1 MCVYHKI
8 QVVNEHY
15 KTNGY
20 TTVGKHVDV
29 EITHDDENVEVSAD
43 LDENVKECWIID
55 QQQVCVSVC
64 RSLVHSLM

>member
-15 KTNGY
+15 RTSGY
-20 TTVGKHVDV
+20 TAVGHVDIEV
-29 EITHDDENVEVSAD
+29 THGY
-43 LDENVKECWIID
+43 ENVKVSAQGIEGCWNIEQRQ

-64 RSLVHSLM
+64 M